1 MVRIETCY
9 FCSGPCYPGH
19 GVQFV
24 RNDSKVFKFCRSKC
38 HKNFVKKRNPR
49 KTAWTKAYRRARGKE
64 MTVDSTF
71 DFEKRRN
78 RPVKYNRELVGTT
91 LRAMQRVKEIQTRR
105 EEIYYK
111 RRMKGAKSE
120 QRAAEKVELKQNI
133 EILAPAAADKE
144 KVLLNIAEKAKA
156 KSATKKGRAAALA
169 AVAAGELGAGMDTE
183 E

>member
-1 MVRIETCY
+1 
-9 FCSGPCYPGH
+9 
-19 GVQFV
+19 
-24 RNDSKVFKFCRSKC
+24 
-38 HKNFVKKRNPR
+38 
-49 KTAWTKAYRRARGKE
+49 